1 MQDLNEV
8 IWGDMGQEV
17 VANMSQSS
25 GGMDYSP
32 VPCMVCSCESGTCGS
47 WNIMMNVGYACS
59 MSKD

>member
-1 MQDLNEV
+1 MQDINEV

-32 VPCMVCSCESGTCGS
+32 V
-47 WNIMMNVGYACS
+47 
-59 MSKD
+59 